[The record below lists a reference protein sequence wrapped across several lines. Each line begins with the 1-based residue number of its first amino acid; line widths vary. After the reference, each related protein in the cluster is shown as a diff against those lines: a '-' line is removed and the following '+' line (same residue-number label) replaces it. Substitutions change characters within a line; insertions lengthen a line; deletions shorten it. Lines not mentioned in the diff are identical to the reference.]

1 MGDPFGNPEVTASPS
16 SRAARRLRF
25 GEDDR
30 GATAVEFALVVFP
43 LITLLLLVLEV
54 GLNYW
59 TSAVLDNAVHSA
71 VRVFYTDA
79 GASSS
84 STAENVRTEIC
95 QRGGGFINCDRLKV
109 DFTYYSD
116 FAAVSIFSPVDSA
129 AKAWRAGFGTVHGCS
144 QDSRVVVLQAA
155 IAQQNFHNIVAGLA
169 VFADGSRLI
178 QSSAVVALGRRSTG
192 PVVC

>member
-84 STAENVRTEIC
+84 STTRRTARRR
-95 QRGGGFINCDRLKV
+95 RGSPMSLPAISRSSQPIARCSRK
-109 DFTYYSD
+109 
-116 FAAVSIFSPVDSA
+116 SIPPM
-129 AKAWRAGFGTVHGCS
+129 R
-144 QDSRVVVLQAA
+144 SR
-155 IAQQNFHNIVAGLA
+155 
-169 VFADGSRLI
+169 
-178 QSSAVVALGRRSTG
+178 RRCCG
-192 PVVC
+192 PMTPG